1 MAEEEYSE
9 EHKQHLCYMVARKGL
24 LMEDNLKTL
33 KKMVSKANFV
43 CETCGRAATKAENLC
58 HPIKL

>member
-1 MAEEEYSE
+1 MAEPRYPA
-9 EHKQHLCYMVARKGL
+9 EHEKHLCYMVARGGL
-24 LMEDNLKTL
+24 LMEEDLKTL
-33 KKMVSKANFV
+33 KELVSEANYV